1 MTIHQLQHGDV
12 CIEATKIP
20 DSAKRRE
27 GDLILA
33 EGEVSGHAHRV
44 ACPDG
49 VEAELLEL
57 GDRIFLRIMGGD
69 ASVVHE
75 EHKEI
80 TIPAGEYEISRVQE
94 YDHFAQEAR
103 TVTD

>member
-1 MTIHQLQHGDV
+1 MKIHQLQHGDV
-12 CIEATKIP
+12 CIEAAKIP
-20 DSAKRRE
+20 DVAKRRE
-27 GDLILA
+27 GDMILA
-33 EGEVSGHAHRV
+33 EGDVTGHAHRV
-44 ACPDG
+44 SCPEG

-57 GDRIFLRIMGGD
+57 GDKLFLRIIGGD

-94 YDHFAQEAR
+94 FDHFAQEAR
-103 TVTD
+103 TVAD